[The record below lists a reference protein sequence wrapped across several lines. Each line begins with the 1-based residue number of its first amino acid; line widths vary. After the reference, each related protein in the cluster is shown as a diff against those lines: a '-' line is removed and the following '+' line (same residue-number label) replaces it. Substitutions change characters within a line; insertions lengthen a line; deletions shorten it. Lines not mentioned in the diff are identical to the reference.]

1 MNFLRD
7 YEMSNPLVF
16 GANSFTNIVSVE
28 PLDDLCLIF
37 FEDNGKII
45 QEALPNANW
54 LLSRKKLPNSDW
66 KELEGNLHFKYQAS
80 YQTRETF
87 LKARQFYRGEDIYSI
102 YDAKESFLIKSGVT
116 YFKGMQIADVSVLS
130 FDIETTGLEYKKG
143 EKLLLISNTY
153 RSQGKIT
160 RKLFAY
166 DEYESQGEMLKA
178 WCDWVREMNPSI
190 ILGHNILSFD
200 LKYMQAIARSEDLFL
215 NLGRD
220 GSKLEFMH
228 YESKFRKD
236 QTQFL
241 SYNKVKIFGREVI
254 DTMFLAIKFDIAK
267 KKYDSYGL
275 KPIIKAEGLE
285 DKDRVFYDASQIRHQ
300 YKNPIEWA
308 KIKEYCITDADDSLK
323 LYDLMAPSFFYFCQS
338 VPKSWQ
344 GLVESATG
352 SQLNSLFVRSYLQDG
367 HSLPKAT
374 EGREFVG
381 AISWGNPG
389 IYSNCLKWDVASLY
403 PSIMLQYEVYPREKD
418 PKKHFLQILQY
429 FTEERL
435 KNKKIAEE
443 QKSKYH
449 KDLSESQKIAINSAY
464 GMMGAPG
471 LNFNDPAGAARVT
484 ELGREILKK
493 AIKWATGKE
502 YEEWNPEK
510 EEPAGRI

>member
-1 MNFLRD
+1 M
-7 YEMSNPLVF
+7 NPLVF
-16 GANSFTNIVSVE
+16 GKNSLPNIVSVE
-28 PLDDLCLIF
+28 PLDSECLIF
-37 FEDNGKII
+37 TEENGEVKQSSI
-45 QEALPNANW
+45 PNTNW
-54 LLSRKKLPNSDW
+54 LLSRKKLPNSEW
-66 KELEGNLHFKYQAS
+66 KELAGNLHFKYEAN
-80 YQTRETF
+80 YETRETF
-87 LKARQFYRGEDIYSI
+87 LKARQYYRGEDIYSI
-102 YDAKESFLIKSGVT
+102 YDPKESFLIKSGVT
-116 YFKGMQIADVSVLS
+116 YFKDMQIADVSVLS

-143 EKLLLISNTY
+143 EKVLLISNTY

-166 DEYESQGEMLKA
+166 DDYDSQEEMIEA

-200 LKYMQAIARSEDLFL
+200 LKYLKSVAGQLH
-215 NLGRD
+215 LGRD
-220 GSKLEFMH
+220 NSPLEFAH

-241 SYNKVKIFGREVI
+241 SYNKVKVFGREVI

-275 KPIIKAEGLE
+275 KPIIKVEGLE
-285 DKDRVFYDASQIRHQ
+285 DKDRVFYDASQIRNK
-300 YKNPIEWA
+300 YKIDQEWI
-308 KIKEYCITDADDSLK
+308 KIKAYCITDADDALK

-338 VPKSWQ
+338 VPKPWQ
-344 GLVESATG
+344 SLVESATG
-352 SQLNSLFVRSYLQDG
+352 SQLNSLFVRSYLQDD

-429 FTEERL
+429 FTNERL

-443 QKSKYH
+443 EKSKYH

-471 LNFNDPAGAARVT
+471 LNFNDPGGAARVT
-484 ELGREILKK
+484 EIGREILKT

-510 EEPAGRI
+510 EETTD